1 VAGREASVYVI
12 LRRAIV
18 LLLAAASL
26 ASAQDADSSGRSI
39 AAALRDKN
47 YQQALDLSRSAL
59 QHSPK
64 DPKILTM
71 EGIALSGLGKDKEAL
86 GAYNE
91 ALNASPEY
99 VPALEGA
106 AQIEYKAGS
115 DRGVVLLKRLLA
127 IHPDDPTSHAMLAVL
142 AYQRH
147 DCKSAA
153 ENFAKS
159 GELLSTQP
167 VSLREYGACLMRL
180 QKPEDAIEVFEKLV
194 AAAPDDSHAR
204 LDLAA
209 AQFLAHHSQD
219 AINTLQ
225 PTLEGENSD
234 PEALDLASQA
244 YEDLDDT
251 PHAVKLLR
259 QAIILAPQNPS
270 YYLDFATL
278 SFNHSSYQVGVD
290 VLNAGLAQLPKD
302 ASLYAARGILYIQM
316 ADFDKGEADLETAE
330 RLDPKQTFSSDA
342 EGLGELQAHDPEEAL
357 AAVRTRLKS
366 HPNDAFLHFLLAQIL
381 IQKGAA
387 VGSADFAEAVRAAE
401 RAEQLN
407 PELVTARD
415 LLGDLFLKSGQ
426 ISKSIAESRAALRA
440 DSSDQSALYHLV
452 QALRNTNQKDE
463 IPDLLKRLV
472 VLREETRKKEE
483 ARSRYK
489 LMEPGQAAGGDAK
502 P

>member
-1 VAGREASVYVI
+1 VN
-12 LRRAIV
+12 LRRTVV

-26 ASAQDADSSGRSI
+26 ASAQDTDSSARSI
-39 AAALRDKN
+39 AGALRDKN

-59 QHSPK
+59 QHSPR

-86 GAYNE
+86 GAYNA

-106 AQIEYKAGS
+106 AQIEYKAGR
-115 DRGVVLLKRLLA
+115 DRAITLLKRLLA
-127 IHPDDPTSHAMLAVL
+127 IHPDDTASHAMLAVL

-147 DCKSAA
+147 DCKTAT

-159 GELLSTQP
+159 GELLPTQP

-180 QKPEDAIEVFEKLV
+180 QKPEEAIGVFEKLV
-194 AAAPDDSHAR
+194 ASAPDDPHA
-204 LDLAA
+204 LFILAA
-209 AQFLAHHSQD
+209 AQFQAHHSQD
-219 AINTLQ
+219 AINTLK
-225 PTLEGENSD
+225 PLLEAQNPD
-234 PEALDLASQA
+234 PEVLDLASKA

-251 PHAVKLLR
+251 PHAVALLR
-259 QAIILAPQNPS
+259 QAIILAPQNTS

-290 VLNAGLAQLPKD
+290 MLNAGLAQLPKE

-330 RLDPKQTFSSDA
+330 RLDPKQTFSSEA
-342 EGLGELQAHDPEEAL
+342 EGLGELQGHDPDEAL
-357 AAVRTRLKS
+357 VAARSRLKG
-366 HPNDAFLHFLLAQIL
+366 HPTDAFLHFLVAQIL
-381 IQKGAA
+381 IQRGAT
-387 VGSADFAEAVRAAE
+387 VGSADFTEAVREAE

-407 PELVTARD
+407 PDLNTPRD

-426 ISKSIAESRAALRA
+426 ISKSIAQSRAALHA
-440 DSSDQSALYHLV
+440 DPSDQSALYHLV
-452 QALRNTNQKDE
+452 QALRNTSQKGE

-483 ARSRYK
+483 AKSRYK
-489 LMEPGQAAGGDAK
+489 LMEPGHGPGSDGK